1 MLGFH
6 PFAVDVFVGAQEQL
20 TLVAAE
26 VRDVARVHQ
35 DVRIV
40 RSHVKVAD
48 ALGAVGTHMKLGVVR
63 AVQTTDT
70 HLVVAVAEP
79 DCFLQELGYFR

>member
-1 MLGFH
+1 MLGLH

-20 TLVAAE
+20 TLVSAE

-48 ALGAVGTHMKLGVVR
+48 ALGALGTYMELGVMR
-63 AVQTTDT
+63 AVQATDT

-79 DCFLQELGYFR
+79 DRFLQELGYFR